1 MRVSVLVAVFIGG
14 CVGGLARYAA
24 GQQWPASTYAFP
36 WSTFAVNVAGAF
48 VLALLIV
55 LVTDVLGGSRYLR
68 PLIGTGFC
76 GALTTF
82 SSVVVVADRM
92 VGHDHAATAAVYLA
106 STLVAGLAAG
116 VLGLSAGRAF
126 ASYRRQHVVNRGGSS

>member
-1 MRVSVLVAVFIGG
+1 MRVLLAVFIGG

-24 GQQWPASTYAFP
+24 GQQWTASTYAFP
-36 WSTFAVNVAGAF
+36 WSTFGVNVVGAF

-55 LVTDVLGGSRYLR
+55 LVTDVLGTSRYLR

-92 VGHDHAATAAVYLA
+92 IAHDHAATAAIYVV
-106 STLVAGLAAG
+106 STVAAGLLAG
-116 VLGLSAGRAF
+116 LLGLSLGRAF
-126 ASYRRQHVVNRGGSS
+126 ASYRRQHEIDRGGA